1 MVKGIV
7 SILLSLLVIAGG
19 TWIEQRSI
27 RKDFSNFDV
36 ILHTLE
42 DKMEMQNVKGEDVLA
57 VQKWWI
63 QKKSKLHAYIP
74 HNEIKDIDHWLA
86 ESVSLVQTGD
96 YDLALSKIE
105 VLRELC
111 EHIPGTFRITFENI
125 F

>member
-7 SILLSLLVIAGG
+7 SIILSLLVIAGG

-27 RKDFSNFDV
+27 RKDFQTFDV

-42 DKMEMQNVKGEDVLA
+42 DKVEQKTAESEDVLA
-57 VQKWWI
+57 IQKWWI

-74 HNEIKDIDHWLA
+74 HNEIKDVDHWLA

-96 YDLALSKIE
+96 YALALSKIE

-111 EHIPGTFRITFENI
+111 EHIPGTFRINFENI

>member
-1 MVKGIV
+1 MVKAIV
-7 SILLSLLVIAGG
+7 SILIAMAVILGG

-27 RKDFSNFDV
+27 GKDFQTFDA
-36 ILHTLE
+36 ILYTLQNKTE
-42 DKMEMQNVKGEDVLA
+42 DGDAESEDVLA

-63 QKKSKLHAYIP
+63 RKKSRLHAYIP
-74 HNEIKDIDHWLA
+74 HNDIKEIDHWLA
-86 ESVSLVQTGD
+86 ETVSLVHSGD
-96 YDLALSKIE
+96 YALALSKIE